1 MGNLADVGTIFQEKH
16 KYEKIKL
23 SIFTFTQTCK
33 TRQYR
38 KPKRMVS
45 NTVKKRLTTIEQ
57 LERDLNLKQLQ
68 VNRLLNITQAIN
80 NNVKTVALFSMYADF
95 LSWEMGVK
103 KMALYFHKYGKWE
116 CTANIGIKEEYLKLD
131 VTEELSQFDR
141 LNNLVNNDHPFF
153 NNFDVVIPVKHKDTH
168 LAYVFIGGFD
178 ENDDMYGKVQFITTI
193 TNIIAVAIENKRLF
207 KQQLEQERLER
218 EMELASEMQ
227 RLLIPKGLPKS
238 SHYELASIYKPHL
251 NVGGDYY
258 DFVEH
263 ENGCITFCIAD
274 IAGKG
279 VAAALLMSNL
289 EGTFH
294 TLLKPDT
301 DLTELIHEL
310 NKNILRVTKG
320 DKFLTFFVAQYDTN
334 TRLLKYV
341 NAGHNPPALAMGNK
355 VQRLEKGCT
364 VLGAFDELPFVEE
377 GHVTIEEEAM
387 VLLYTDGLIELRN
400 EEGHF
405 VNEEYSAEFVLENY
419 RMSAQEFNDK
429 MMDELIQ
436 FKGKGSFDDDFT
448 VLTCKIF

>member
-1 MGNLADVGTIFQEKH
+1 
-16 KYEKIKL
+16 
-23 SIFTFTQTCK
+23 
-33 TRQYR
+33 
-38 KPKRMVS
+38 MVS
-45 NTVKKRLTTIEQ
+45 NTVKKKLSTIEQ

-80 NNVKTVALFSMYADF
+80 SNVKTTDLFNMYADF

-103 KMALYFHKYGKWE
+103 KMALFFRKDGTWN
-116 CTANIGIKEEYLKLD
+116 CTASIGIEEAHLKSD
-131 VTEELSQFDR
+131 VTDQLRQFNR
-141 LNNLVNNDHPFF
+141 LNNLMDNDHPFF
-153 NNFDVVIPVKHKDTH
+153 SNFDVVIPVKHKETH

-193 TNIIAVAIENKRLF
+193 TNIITVAIENKRLF

-227 RLLIPKGLPKS
+227 HLLIPKGLPITKD
-238 SHYELASIYKPHL
+238 YELASIYKPHL

-263 ENGCITFCIAD
+263 ENGSITFCIAD

-294 TLLKPDT
+294 TLLKPDIN
-301 DLTELIHEL
+301 LEQLIHDL

-320 DKFLTFFVAQYDTN
+320 DKFLTFFVAQYDKD

-341 NAGHNPPALAMGNK
+341 NAGHNPPALAMNN
-355 VQRLEKGCT
+355 QIFRLEKGCT
-364 VLGAFDELPFVEE
+364 VLGAFDEIPFVETGE
-377 GHVTIEEEAM
+377 ITIDTEAL

-400 EEGHF
+400 EQGHF
-405 VNEEYSAEFVLENY
+405 VDEEYSTQFVLDNY
-419 RMSAQEFNDK
+419 HLSAQEFNDK
-429 MMDELIQ
+429 MMAELVE
-436 FKGKGSFDDDFT
+436 FKGQGRFDDDFT